1 MMKKYLISLFIL
13 LVLSTGKTE
22 AQKTKEYV
30 SIAFYNLENLFDTLD
45 TPNKR
50 DEEYTPEGRKK
61 WDTEKY
67 QRKLQNMAAVI
78 AQLGTQN
85 TPNGP
90 AVLGVCEVENKE
102 VLADLVQESAIAK
115 KNYQPILIE
124 GPDGRG
130 IDVGLLY
137 QPTAFAVQNTKSYR
151 LTMPF
156 DSTYRTRDQLVVS
169 GKLHGEPFHFV
180 VNHWPSRYGGEE
192 KSRPARIA
200 AAQLTRSIVDSLIT
214 LKDKG
219 RIVVMGDFNDD
230 PNNIS
235 IETTLNAQPIPKR
248 PKKKALYNT
257 TQQLFEEGK
266 GTLAYRGEWN
276 LFDQLI
282 VSGNLLTRRPKGYKV
297 EEVYI
302 LDKPFLRQQEGDYK
316 GYPNR
321 THAGRLYLGGYS
333 DHFPVFM
340 ILKR

>member
-1 MMKKYLISLFIL
+1 MKKTVITLFIFIL
-13 LVLSTGKTE
+13 CFTGVIE
-22 AQKTKEYV
+22 AQNNTDYV

-45 TPNKR
+45 TPDKR
-50 DEEYTPEGRKK
+50 DEEYTPEGSKK

-67 QRKLQNMAAVI
+67 QRKLQNMAKVI
-78 AQLGTQN
+78 AMLGTEK
-85 TPNGP
+85 TPEGP
-90 AVLGVCEVENKE
+90 SILGVCESENKQ
-102 VLADLVQESAIAK
+102 VLEDLVNESIIRDR
-115 KNYQPILIE
+115 NYQTILIE

-137 QPTAFAVQNTKSYR
+137 KPEDFTVQNTHSHK
-151 LTMPF
+151 LIMPF

-169 GKLHGEPFHFV
+169 GELNGESFHFV

-192 KSRPARIA
+192 KSRPSRIA
-200 AAQLTRSIVDSLIT
+200 AAQLTRSIVDSLMA

-230 PNNIS
+230 PNNLS
-235 IETTLNAQPIPKR
+235 IEATLKAMPVPDKPKR
-248 PKKKALYNT
+248 KALYNVT
-257 TQQLFEEGK
+257 RQLFEEGK
-266 GTLAYRGEWN
+266 GTLAYRGKWN

-282 VSGNLLTRRPKGYKV
+282 VSGNLLTRRPKGYKI

-340 ILKR
+340 LLKR